1 MVITGK
7 HILHSAFY
15 LAATLLCVAMYFIM
29 LRAEFLAAVEVL
41 VYIGSIV
48 VLILFAL
55 MLTRTKVGEDTNISN
70 NQKVFAALT
79 AVILFVSLTLVF
91 SYSKIDAVAENTT
104 ALKIS
109 SIKDFSSILFTK
121 YALPFEI
128 ASILLLASLVGSIV
142 IAMEEKQVAGGVAF
156 VEKGSND
163 IGNTGNQNNE
173 NNALANQEVKD
184 TLDEQSRHGFA
195 VNKDINSNAAGN
207 IENTSRET
215 VAGGTVTRI
224 KDTLSYADNAKDE
237 EKKGEN

>member
-29 LRAEFLAAVEVL
+29 LRAEFLAAVQVL

-79 AVILFVSLTLVF
+79 AVILFISLTLVF
-91 SYSKIDAVAENTT
+91 SYSKIDTVAENST

-121 YALPFEI
+121 YTLPFEV

-142 IAMEEKQVAGGVAF
+142 IAMKEKLQTGGEPV
-156 VEKGSND
+156 VEQGSID
-163 IGNTGNQNNE
+163 AGNTGNQNNE
-173 NNALANQEVKD
+173 NNALVNQGV
-184 TLDEQSRHGFA
+184 Q
-195 VNKDINSNAAGN
+195 DISTSCEDLNSEAADSAETTMKNA
-207 IENTSRET
+207 
-215 VAGGTVTRI
+215 
-224 KDTLSYADNAKDE
+224 LSDSADDE
-237 EKKGEN
+237 EKKGKN